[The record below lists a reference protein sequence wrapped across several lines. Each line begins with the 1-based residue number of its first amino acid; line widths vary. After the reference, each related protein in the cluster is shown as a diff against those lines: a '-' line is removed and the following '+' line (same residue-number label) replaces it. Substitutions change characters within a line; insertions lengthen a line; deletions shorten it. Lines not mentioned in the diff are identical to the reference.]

1 MHFYKDLHEGLHYQS
16 NSDTIVTSEGF
27 LHSDHADSEH
37 GSTLIVAHVGRNC
50 IGDKSFYVTAP
61 CLWNALLRNI
71 REAKSLT
78 VFKKMLK
85 SHLYP
90 KY

>member
-1 MHFYKDLHEGLHYQS
+1 MHMSHFDMLNNY
-16 NSDTIVTSEGF
+16 TIME
-27 LHSDHADSEH
+27 
-37 GSTLIVAHVGRNC
+37 
-50 IGDKSFYVTAP
+50 
-61 CLWNALLRNI
+61 ALPRNI

-78 VFKKMLK
+78 VFKK

>member
-1 MHFYKDLHEGLHYQS
+1 MHDRGHVVCYAVSCG
-16 NSDTIVTSEGF
+16 
-27 LHSDHADSEH
+27 
-37 GSTLIVAHVGRNC
+37 VAYY
-50 IGDKSFYVTAP
+50 IYTFYVTTP
-61 CLWNALLRNI
+61 RLWNALPRNI

-90 KY
+90 NY